1 MRSTGR
7 VFFGRPLAA
16 SARQDEDAVGEDPQ
30 DPQENVPEADPM
42 ISSANF
48 TESERRELAD
58 AIEQNLVEH
67 VLVPWFP
74 RALQKERG
82 GYHQNY
88 GESWNEL
95 TDLSRSVVYQARLTW
110 VAAEAMNFFPKQADD
125 WRARLRH
132 GCDYLQGPM
141 WDAEHGGWYWE
152 IGADSKQPDTTRGTE
167 KHAYGI
173 AFGIYASAAAYR
185 VMEDQGGLTRARD
198 AFFWLERNAHDE
210 RNGGYFEALTRE
222 GKPLLETPQG
232 QTTDAIGTRYGLRSM
247 NTHIHLMEAF
257 TALYDVWPDPAL
269 RTRLEEVFRIVRDRM
284 ATTDGSMDLYFQPDW
299 TPVPNRCSFGHDVET
314 AFLLAEAA
322 CVLGEPANEQ
332 TWVVG
337 RRLVDHALRS
347 GWDERNGGFFQAG
360 GPEGKVTNARKVWW
374 TQAEGLNALLLMD
387 RQFARAD
394 LRYRDAF
401 LQQWRFIVNCQIDP
415 KNKGWHTEVSA
426 EGVPRLGQNK
436 SHRWKDP
443 YHQTRALMRCAQVL
457 RERTE
462 DQGFARFSPAV

>member
-1 MRSTGR
+1 
-7 VFFGRPLAA
+7 
-16 SARQDEDAVGEDPQ
+16 
-30 DPQENVPEADPM
+30 M

-48 TESERRELAD
+48 TEAERRELAD

-74 RALQKERG
+74 RALEKERG

-88 GESWNEL
+88 GDSWNEL
-95 TDLSRSVVYQARLTW
+95 PDLSRTIVYQSRMTW
-110 VAAEAMNFFPKQADD
+110 VAAEAMNLFPKQAGD

-132 GCDYLQGPM
+132 GCDYLRGPM
-141 WDAEHGGWYWE
+141 RDAEHGGWYWE
-152 IGADSKQPDTTRGTE
+152 VGADSKLPDTTRGTE

-173 AFGIYASAAAYR
+173 AFGIYASATAHR
-185 VMEDQGGLTRARD
+185 VMEDQSGLTDARD
-198 AFFWLERNAHDE
+198 AFFWLERYAHDE

-222 GKPLLETPQG
+222 GMPLLEAPQG

-247 NTHIHLMEAF
+247 NAHVHLMEAF
-257 TALYDVWPDPAL
+257 TALYDIWPDPAL

-284 ATTDGSMDLYFQPDW
+284 VTPGGYLDLYFQPDW
-299 TPVPNRCSFGHDVET
+299 TPVPGRGSFGHDVET

-322 CVLGEPANEQ
+322 CGLGEPADEQ
-332 TWVVG
+332 TWAVG

-347 GWDERNGGFFQAG
+347 GWDERNGGFFHAG
-360 GPEGKVTNARKVWW
+360 EPEGKVTNARKIWW

-387 RQFARAD
+387 RQFARED
-394 LRYRDAF
+394 LRYRNAF
-401 LQQWRFIVNCQIDP
+401 FQQWRFIVNCQVDTR
-415 KNKGWHTEVSA
+415 NKGWHTEVSA

-443 YHQTRALMRCAQVL
+443 YHQTKALMRCAQVL
-457 RERTE
+457 RDRTE
-462 DQGFARFSPAV
+462 DQTFARFSPAQARPVNLIVGRQR

>member
-1 MRSTGR
+1 
-7 VFFGRPLAA
+7 
-16 SARQDEDAVGEDPQ
+16 
-30 DPQENVPEADPM
+30 M

-48 TESERRELAD
+48 TEAERREMAD

-74 RALQKERG
+74 RALEKKGG

-95 TDLSRSVVYQARLTW
+95 PDLSRSVVYQSRLTW
-110 VAAEAMNFFPKQADD
+110 VAAEAMSFFPRQADD

-132 GCDYLQGPM
+132 GCDYLRGPM
-141 WDAEHGGWYWE
+141 WDAEQGGWYWE
-152 IGADSKQPDTTRGTE
+152 VGADSKLPDTTRGTE

-185 VMEDQGGLTRARD
+185 VMEDQCSLADACD
-198 AFFWLERNAHDE
+198 AFLWLERNAHDE

-222 GKPLLETPQG
+222 GKPLLEAPQG

-284 ATTDGSMDLYFQPDW
+284 VTTNGYLDLYFQPDW
-299 TPVPNRCSFGHDVET
+299 TPVPHRGSFGHDLET

-322 CVLGEPANEQ
+322 YGLGEPANEP
-332 TWVVG
+332 TWVVA

-347 GWDERNGGFFQAG
+347 GWDEQNGGFFHAG
-360 GPEGKVTNARKVWW
+360 EPEGKVTNARKIWW
-374 TQAEGLNALLLMD
+374 TQAEALNALLLMD
-387 RQFARAD
+387 THFARED

-401 LQQWRFIVNCQIDP
+401 LKQWRFIVECQVDSR
-415 KNKGWHTEVSA
+415 NQGWHTEVSA
-426 EGVPRLGQNK
+426 EGVPRPGQSK

-443 YHQTRALMRCAQVL
+443 YHQTKALMRCAQVL
-457 RERTE
+457 RDRTE
-462 DQGFARFSPAV
+462 DQSFARFSPAV